1 MFFKHSEK
9 LLNILAAVII
19 ACYSVCVILY
29 TFCFV
34 PFKAVQQML
43 RAAAFCKK
51 GKGFGFQLVHD
62 PFLAAC
68 RFAAFIAVGETFLGA
83 AFPCFTPFPARTV
96 LRKAALTM
104 LVFGAKAAGETAA
117 GYAKFFFHLCILLF
131 VYFFQLFQLSDAVLV
146 PLCDLAFQPPAGE
159 FLA

>member
-19 ACYSVCVILY
+19 TCYSVCVILY
-29 TFCFV
+29 AFCFV
-34 PFKAVQQML
+34 PFKAIQQTI
-43 RAAAFCKK
+43 RAAVFGKK

-62 PFLAAC
+62 PFLAIL
-68 RFAAFIAVGETFLGA
+68 RFAAFIAVGETFLDG
-83 AFPCFTPFPARTV
+83 AFPYFTPFPARTV
-96 LRKAALTM
+96 LRKAALAM

-131 VYFFQLFQLSDAVLV
+131 IFFLKLSQLSDAVLV
-146 PLCDLAFQPPAGE
+146 PLRDLVFQPPAGE